1 MPNLNHILTRSLRI
15 NMFQQYTLK
24 NKAKVILVPQENIHS
39 ATVLVV
45 YPVGSR
51 YENAKLA
58 GVSHYIEHLMFKGT
72 KKRPN
77 TLVLT
82 REIDRLGAEYNAFT
96 AKEHTGYYIKAD
108 SEFIE
113 TSLDILSDM
122 LFNSKF
128 DKKEMEREKTV
139 IVEELRMYKDN
150 PIMNIENVFE
160 ENLYQEPLGRDIGG
174 SEKTVMGFARAD
186 VLEYKH
192 KYYDPSN
199 MIIVVSG
206 NINESI
212 KDLLDKY
219 FGAEENKFNPSKHFA
234 PAVFGSEDK
243 TKRIFVEKKKT
254 DQVQLMLGFP
264 GFAYDSKE
272 ENTILGVL
280 NTILGGSMSSRL
292 FIQVRERRG
301 LAYSI
306 HSGVE
311 NFRDTG
317 YACVRAGLEAKNV
330 NKAIQVIKQEI
341 EKIKNKGVTA
351 QELADAKT
359 HLRGHISLSMENS
372 SAQASW
378 YAGQAL
384 FLDKLETPEER
395 LSRIDTVT
403 QAQIKTLAKKVFNM
417 KKMRVALI
425 GDLEKNKVKF

>member
-1 MPNLNHILTRSLRI
+1 
-15 NMFQQYTLK
+15 MFEQYTLK
-24 NKAKVILVPQENIHS
+24 NKARVILIPQENVHS
-39 ATVLVV
+39 TTVLVV

-51 YENAKLA
+51 YENAKMG

-72 KKRPN
+72 KKRKN
-77 TLVLT
+77 TLILT

-96 AKEHTGYYIKAD
+96 SKEHTGYYIKAD
-108 SEFIE
+108 SKFIE

-122 LFNSKF
+122 LFNSTF

-160 ENLYQEPLGRDIGG
+160 ENMYKEPLGRDVGG
-174 SEKTVMGFARAD
+174 TEKNVMGFTRED
-186 VLEYKH
+186 VLEFKQ

-199 MIIVVSG
+199 ATIVVAGDISEAVK
-206 NINESI
+206 N
-212 KDLLDKY
+212 LLEKY
-219 FGAEENKFNPSKHFA
+219 FGAEENKYNPSKHFQ
-234 PAVFGSEDK
+234 PAVFGAEEK
-243 TKRIFVEKKKT
+243 EKRIFIEKKKT

-264 GFAYDSKE
+264 GFEYGAE
-272 ENTILGVL
+272 ENVALGVL

-306 HSGVE
+306 HSGSE
-311 NFRDTG
+311 NYRDAG
-317 YACVRAGLEAKNV
+317 YVYVRAGLEGKNV

-341 EKIKNKGVTA
+341 EKIKTKGVTSR
-351 QELADAKT
+351 ELEDAKT
-359 HLRGHISLSMENS
+359 HVRGRITLSMENS

-384 FLDKLETPEER
+384 FLKQIETPEQR
-395 LSRIDTVT
+395 LEKIDKVT
-403 QAQIKTLAKKVFNM
+403 KEQIQSLAKKVFSMN
-417 KKMRVALI
+417 KMRVSLI
-425 GDLEKNKVKF
+425 GDLEKDNVKF